1 MRKEPNIMEMK
12 FTSENFDTEA
22 LKSDKPVLVDFF
34 ADWCGPCKM
43 MAPVVEA
50 LASEYEGK
58 AVVGK
63 LNVDDASDIAGRYG
77 VMSIPTLIVFK
88 DGQISDKFVGVT
100 SKNELSAALNK
111 AL

>member
-1 MRKEPNIMEMK
+1 
-12 FTSENFDTEA
+12 
-22 LKSDKPVLVDFF
+22 
-34 ADWCGPCKM
+34 M

-88 DGQISDKFVGVT
+88 NGQISDKFVGVT
-100 SKNELSAALNK
+100 SKTSCPQP
-111 AL
+111 